1 MEIDDK
7 MVEKL
12 IEENQHVF
20 DLRDKIGAACN
31 DHYVKDI
38 EVAMLMFLTNMYRK
52 NIEDSEER
60 LEQVASFCARMI
72 MILKTFDEFEK
83 NGDMRNLQ

>member
-7 MVEKL
+7 QAEKL

-20 DLRDKIGAACN
+20 ELRDKIGEACG

-38 EVAMLMFLTNMYRK
+38 EIAVLMFLTNMYR
-52 NIEDSEER
+52 NHIDEEVER
-60 LEQVASFCARMI
+60 MEQAAAFCARMI
-72 MILKTFDEFEK
+72 MILKTFAEFEK
-83 NGDMRNLQ
+83 NGDPRNLQ